1 MTNRGRG
8 FYDEAMD
15 ETTVAELPTDLLRVA
30 VDVQFEHVKSIVLPE
45 AVVVKP
51 DATCDADNVDLQ
63 TVVIERY

>member
-8 FYDEAMD
+8 FYDEAMA
-15 ETTVAELPTDLLRVA
+15 ETTVAESPTDLLRVA